1 MYKHQFRGLSDVL
14 EQIKD
19 RNYKFIIYMDDL
31 SFEEYELE
39 YKYLKA
45 IIEGGLGI
53 KPQNVLIYATS
64 NRRHLIREKFS
75 DKRELDDDLHSNDT
89 VQEKLS
95 LVARFGVMIYY
106 GSPDKKEFQ
115 NIVRVLG
122 RQIPHPYAGGRSAS
136 GSQQVG
142 VKPRRAVRTYCHPVY
157 CKLTQQAER
166 RDQSNM
172 TVKTFAAIDVGSFE
186 LELGIF
192 EISASAGIRE
202 IDHVRHA
209 LALGKDTYNDGRLSH
224 EIVEEMCEVLNK
236 FREVMKTYRVSDYRA
251 FASSA
256 LREARNSQ
264 MVLDRILV
272 RTGLRVRTMNN
283 SELRFKEL

>member
-1 MYKHQFRGLSDVL
+1 
-14 EQIKD
+14 
-19 RNYKFIIYMDDL
+19 
-31 SFEEYELE
+31 
-39 YKYLKA
+39 
-45 IIEGGLGI
+45 
-53 KPQNVLIYATS
+53 
-64 NRRHLIREKFS
+64 
-75 DKRELDDDLHSNDT
+75 
-89 VQEKLS
+89 
-95 LVARFGVMIYY
+95 
-106 GSPDKKEFQ
+106 
-115 NIVRVLG
+115 
-122 RQIPHPYAGGRSAS
+122 
-136 GSQQVG
+136 
-142 VKPRRAVRTYCHPVY
+142 
-157 CKLTQQAER
+157 
-166 RDQSNM
+166 M

-283 SELRFKEL
+283 SELRFKSYKAVAAREEEFQRTVKNGAGADGCRIRKHPDLPL

>member
-1 MYKHQFRGLSDVL
+1 
-14 EQIKD
+14 
-19 RNYKFIIYMDDL
+19 
-31 SFEEYELE
+31 
-39 YKYLKA
+39 
-45 IIEGGLGI
+45 
-53 KPQNVLIYATS
+53 
-64 NRRHLIREKFS
+64 
-75 DKRELDDDLHSNDT
+75 
-89 VQEKLS
+89 
-95 LVARFGVMIYY
+95 
-106 GSPDKKEFQ
+106 
-115 NIVRVLG
+115 
-122 RQIPHPYAGGRSAS
+122 
-136 GSQQVG
+136 
-142 VKPRRAVRTYCHPVY
+142 
-157 CKLTQQAER
+157 
-166 RDQSNM
+166 M

-283 SELRFKEL
+283 SELRFKSYKAVAARGGRIPAHREKRRGVDGCRIRKHPDLLFDEEYWYRRRTFCSACCA

>member
-1 MYKHQFRGLSDVL
+1 
-14 EQIKD
+14 
-19 RNYKFIIYMDDL
+19 
-31 SFEEYELE
+31 
-39 YKYLKA
+39 
-45 IIEGGLGI
+45 
-53 KPQNVLIYATS
+53 
-64 NRRHLIREKFS
+64 
-75 DKRELDDDLHSNDT
+75 
-89 VQEKLS
+89 
-95 LVARFGVMIYY
+95 
-106 GSPDKKEFQ
+106 
-115 NIVRVLG
+115 
-122 RQIPHPYAGGRSAS
+122 
-136 GSQQVG
+136 
-142 VKPRRAVRTYCHPVY
+142 
-157 CKLTQQAER
+157 
-166 RDQSNM
+166 M

-264 MVLDRILV
+264 MVLDRAY
-272 RTGLRVRTMNN
+272 RTPGPHDEQLGAA
-283 SELRFKEL
+283 F